1 MQSKLAVVKRYFRF
15 LFDLKSTQEDEEL
28 TYNEV
33 KEGIVFKG
41 KNLWLLAIAIVIS
54 CIGLNINSKSAVI
67 GAMIISPLMG
77 PIFGIA
83 FSLGISDAD
92 LLKLS
97 FRNALR
103 IIIISLIFSTLYY
116 LITPYSI
123 PTDEL
128 LSFSKPTI
136 FDVLLAFAGGI
147 AGFIAISRHNG
158 TQVLI
163 GVAVATSCIPP
174 LCTAGF
180 GLATWQWQYLVGGL
194 YTYLI
199 NALFICVGAY
209 IIVRFLKFHKQS
221 DAIVKNAHSWF
232 GILTVITILP
242 AIYLAYE
249 LASENVFK
257 SKAQFFVNS
266 EIDSK
271 YHVVD
276 TNIDSE
282 LQLIEVDITVENYDE
297 SLQKNIEKKLND
309 FKLQNAK
316 IKVYQTIEAGNHNR
330 NEFDS
335 LRKEIEALKQQVK
348 SDK

>member
-1 MQSKLAVVKRYFRF
+1 MQSKIAVVKRYFRL
-15 LFDLKSTQEDEEL
+15 LFDLKSSQEDEQQ
-28 TYNEV
+28 TYDEV
-33 KEGIVFKG
+33 KDGIIFKG

-83 FSLGISDAD
+83 FSLGISDVE

-103 IIIISLIFSTLYY
+103 IIVISLIFSTLYY
-116 LITPYSI
+116 FITPYSI

-136 FDVLLAFAGGI
+136 FDVLLAFVGGI

-209 IIVRFLKFHKQS
+209 IIVRFLKFDKQS
-221 DAIVKNAHSWF
+221 ETIVKNAHSWF
-232 GILTVITILP
+232 GILTVITIIP

-257 SKAQFFVNS
+257 NKAQFFVNT

-276 TNIDSE
+276 TNIDAE
-282 LQLIEVDITVENYDE
+282 NQLIEVDITVENYDE
-297 SLQKNIEKKLND
+297 NLQKDIEKKLNN
-309 FKLQNAK
+309 FKLKDTK
-316 IKVYQTIEAGNHNR
+316 IKIYQTIEAGKGNR
-330 NEFDS
+330 NE
-335 LRKEIEALKQQVK
+335 LNALHNEIEELKKQIK
-348 SDK
+348 RN

>member
-1 MQSKLAVVKRYFRF
+1 MQTKLAVVKRYFRF
-15 LFDLKSTQEDEEL
+15 LFDLKSSQEEEKQ
-28 TYNEV
+28 TYDEV
-33 KEGIVFKG
+33 KDGIVFKG

-83 FSLGISDAD
+83 FSLGIAD
-92 LLKLS
+92 VGLLKLS

-103 IIIISLIFSTLYY
+103 IIVISLIFSTLYY
-116 LITPYSI
+116 LVTPYSI

-180 GLATWQWQYLVGGL
+180 GLATGQWEYLVGGL

-209 IIVRFLKFHKQS
+209 LMVRYLKFNRHLKNE
-221 DAIVKNAHSWF
+221 VKHINSWF

-257 SKAQFFVNS
+257 SNATYFVNS
-266 EIDSK
+266 QIDSR

-282 LQLIEVDITVENYDE
+282 AQLIEVDITVEKYNE
-297 SLQKNIEKKLND
+297 NLQKEMEAKLSKFNLKD
-309 FKLQNAK
+309 TK
-316 IKVYQTIEAGNHNR
+316 IKIYQTIEAGKDN
-330 NEFDS
+330 
-335 LRKEIEALKQQVK
+335 RKEIDALQQEIEK
-348 SDK
+348 LKELLKNDH

>member
-1 MQSKLAVVKRYFRF
+1 MHSKLSIFKRYFRF
-15 LFDLKSTQEDEEL
+15 LFDLKSTQEDEAL

-33 KEGIVFKG
+33 KESIVFKG

-54 CIGLNINSKSAVI
+54 CVGLNINSKSAVI

-83 FSLGISDAD
+83 FSLGISDVE

-97 FRNALR
+97 FKNAFR
-103 IIIISLIFSTLYY
+103 IIVISLIFSTLYY

-147 AGFIAISRHNG
+147 AGFIAISRHHG

-194 YTYLI
+194 YTYVI

-209 IIVRFLKFHKQS
+209 LIVRYLKFSQHSKE
-221 DAIVKNAHSWF
+221 DVKHVTSWF
-232 GILTVITILP
+232 GILTVIAILP

-249 LASENVFK
+249 LASENVFTN
-257 SKAQFFVNS
+257 KAQYFVS
-266 EIDSK
+266 TQIDSK

-276 TNIDSE
+276 TNIDAKNRV
-282 LQLIEVDITVENYDE
+282 IEVDVTVENYDKN
-297 SLQKNIEKKLND
+297 LQLEVENKLKNFNLED
-309 FKLQNAK
+309 AK
-316 IKVYQTIEAGNHNR
+316 IKIYQTIEAGKGNR
-330 NEFDS
+330 KEFDT
-335 LRKEIEALKQQVK
+335 LHEEIEELKRLLK
-348 SDK
+348 K

>member
-1 MQSKLAVVKRYFRF
+1 MPNKLSVFKRYFRSF
-15 LFDLKSTQEDEEL
+15 FDLKSSQEDEKK
-28 TYNEV
+28 TYDEV
-33 KEGIVFKG
+33 EDGIVFKG

-83 FSLGISDAD
+83 FSLGISDVE

-97 FRNALR
+97 FRNAFR

-147 AGFIAISRHNG
+147 AGFIAISRHQG

-194 YTYLI
+194 YTYII

-209 IIVRFLKFHKQS
+209 LMVRYLNFSKHS
-221 DAIVKNAHSWF
+221 DQHVKHINSWF
-232 GILTVITILP
+232 GVLTVITILP

-249 LASENVFK
+249 LASENVFT
-257 SKAQFFVNS
+257 SKAQYFVS
-266 EIDSK
+266 TKIDSK

-276 TNIDSE
+276 TNIDAKSK
-282 LQLIEVDITVENYDE
+282 LIEVDITVENFDE
-297 SLQKNIEKKLND
+297 NLQKTFENELKNFKLNG
-309 FKLQNAK
+309 AK
-316 IKVYQTIEAGNHNR
+316 IKIYQTIEAGKSNR
-330 NEFDS
+330 KEFDD
-335 LRKEIEALKQQVK
+335 LHREIEELKQK
-348 SDK
+348 LKN

>member
-1 MQSKLAVVKRYFRF
+1 MQSKLAVIKRYFRLHF
-15 LFDLKSTQEDEEL
+15 ELKSTQEDEQQ
-28 TYNEV
+28 TYDEV
-33 KEGIVFKG
+33 KEGIIFKG

-83 FSLGISDAD
+83 FSLGISDVD

-103 IIIISLIFSTLYY
+103 IIVISLIFSTLYY
-116 LITPYSI
+116 LVTPYSI

-136 FDVLLAFAGGI
+136 FDVLLAFVGGI

-180 GLATWQWQYLVGGL
+180 GLATWQWQYFVGGL

-209 IIVRFLKFHKQS
+209 IIVRFLKFDKHS
-221 DAIVKNAHSWF
+221 DTIVKHAHSWF

-249 LASENVFK
+249 LANENIFK
-257 SKAQFFVNS
+257 SKAQFFVNT

-276 TNIDSE
+276 TNIDAE
-282 LQLIEVDITVENYDE
+282 NQLIEVDVTVESYDE
-297 SLQKNIEKKLND
+297 NLQKDIEKKLSD
-309 FKLQNAK
+309 FKLKEAK
-316 IKVYQTIEAGNHNR
+316 IKIYQTIEAGKGNR
-330 NEFDS
+330 KEFDA
-335 LRKEIEALKQQVK
+335 LHKEISELKK
-348 SDK
+348 LIKRD

>member
-1 MQSKLAVVKRYFRF
+1 MPNKLSVFKRYFRS
-15 LFDLKSTQEDEEL
+15 LFDLKSSQEDEKQ
-28 TYNEV
+28 TYDEV
-33 KEGIVFKG
+33 KDGIIFKG

-83 FSLGISDAD
+83 FSLGISDVE

-97 FRNALR
+97 FRNAFR

-147 AGFIAISRHNG
+147 AGFIAISRHQG

-194 YTYLI
+194 YTYII

-209 IIVRFLKFHKQS
+209 LIVRYLKFSKYS
-221 DAIVKNAHSWF
+221 DQDVKHINSWF
-232 GILTVITILP
+232 AVLTVITILP

-249 LASENVFK
+249 LASENVFT
-257 SKAQFFVNS
+257 SKAQYFVS
-266 EIDSK
+266 TKIDSK

-276 TNIDSE
+276 TNIDTKSK
-282 LQLIEVDITVENYDE
+282 LIEVDITVENFDE
-297 SLQKNIEKKLND
+297 NLQKNIEKELEN
-309 FKLQNAK
+309 FKLYDAK
-316 IKVYQTIEAGNHNR
+316 IKIYQTIEAGKANR
-330 NEFDS
+330 KEFDD
-335 LRKEIEALKQQVK
+335 LHREIEELKQK
-348 SDK
+348 LKN

>member
-1 MQSKLAVVKRYFRF
+1 MQSRLAVIKRYFRF
-15 LFDLKSTQEDEEL
+15 LFELKSTQEDEKQ
-28 TYNEV
+28 TYDEV

-54 CIGLNINSKSAVI
+54 CIGLNVNSKSAVI

-83 FSLGISDAD
+83 FSLGISDVD

-103 IIIISLIFSTLYY
+103 IIVISLIFSTLYY

-199 NALFICVGAY
+199 NALFICIGAY
-209 IIVRFLKFHKQS
+209 LMVRFLQFQKHSKV
-221 DAIVKNAHSWF
+221 DVKHVNSWF
-232 GILTVITILP
+232 GILTLITILP
-242 AIYLAYE
+242 AIYLAYG
-249 LASENVFK
+249 LAKENVFK
-257 SKAQFFVNS
+257 SKAEVFVNT

-271 YHVVD
+271 FHVVD

-282 LQLIEVDITVENYDE
+282 LQLIEVDVTVENYDE
-297 SLQKNIEKKLND
+297 NLQKNIEKKLND
-309 FKLQNAK
+309 FQLKNAK
-316 IKVYQTIEAGNHNR
+316 IKIYQTIEAGKGNR
-330 NEFDS
+330 NELEV
-335 LRKEIEALKQQVK
+335 LRQEIEALKQQLK
-348 SDK
+348 K

>member
-1 MQSKLAVVKRYFRF
+1 MQSKLAVVKRYFRL
-15 LFDLKSTQEDEEL
+15 LFDLKSTQEDEKQ
-28 TYNEV
+28 TYDEV

-83 FSLGISDAD
+83 FSLGISDVD

-103 IIIISLIFSTLYY
+103 IIVISLIFSTLYY

-136 FDVLLAFAGGI
+136 FDVLLAFVGGI

-194 YTYLI
+194 YTYVI

-209 IIVRFLKFHKQS
+209 LMVRFLQFQKQS
-221 DAIVKNAHSWF
+221 VANVKHVNSWF
-232 GILTVITILP
+232 GVLSLITILP
-242 AIYLAYE
+242 AIYLAYG
-249 LASENVFK
+249 LAKENVFK
-257 SKAQFFVNS
+257 SKAEFFVNA

-282 LQLIEVDITVENYDE
+282 NQLIEVDITVENYDE
-297 SLQKNIEKKLND
+297 NLQKDIEKRLID
-309 FKLQNAK
+309 FKLKDAK
-316 IKVYQTIEAGNHNR
+316 IKIYQTVEAGKGNR
-330 NEFDS
+330 KEFDA
-335 LRKEIEALKQQVK
+335 LHQEIEALRQQLK
-348 SDK
+348 K

>member
-1 MQSKLAVVKRYFRF
+1 MQNKTAVIKRYFRY
-15 LFDLKSTQEDEEL
+15 LFDLKSSQEDECQ
-28 TYNEV
+28 TYDEV
-33 KEGIVFKG
+33 KEGIIFKG

-54 CIGLNINSKSAVI
+54 CVGLNINSKSAVI

-83 FSLGISDAD
+83 FSLGIAD
-92 LLKLS
+92 VELLKLS
-97 FRNALR
+97 FRNVFR
-103 IIIISLIFSTLYY
+103 IVGISLVFSTLYY

-136 FDVLLAFAGGI
+136 FDVLLAFVGGI
-147 AGFIAISRHNG
+147 AGFIAISRHQG

-180 GLATWQWQYLVGGL
+180 GLATAQWEYLIGGL
-194 YTYLI
+194 YTYVI
-199 NALFICVGAY
+199 NALFICLGAY
-209 IIVRFLKFHKQS
+209 LMVRYLKFSKHS
-221 DAIVKNAHSWF
+221 NADVKNIHSWF
-232 GILTVITILP
+232 GILTLITCLP

-257 SKAQFFVNS
+257 SKVQYFVTN

-271 YHVVD
+271 YHVID
-276 TNIDSE
+276 THIDTKNKI
-282 LQLIEVDITVENYDE
+282 IEVDITVEKYDE
-297 SLQKNIEKKLND
+297 NLQKEMEKKWSAFQHQD
-309 FKLQNAK
+309 AK
-316 IKVYQTIEAGNHNR
+316 IKIYQTIEAGKDYR
-330 NEFDS
+330 NELDLLHQEIHS
-335 LRKEIEALKQQVK
+335 LKRQLQK
-348 SDK
+348 SN